1 MTGLRSDKKRIKKVP
16 NVLWCAVITQRMCQE
31 MPRSTPDMCCPSLA
45 GCCFSRRSEGWRRS
59 PGTSELMKI
68 WWTQCSSYR
77 HHINCKYT
85 TISINPFNLC
95 EFSELSRWMMMRL
108 LLKPFWGYRLCEKS
122 KKSEDS
128 MTLSNPTS
136 GSVQISALGFLAAVF
151 CCAASASSACEVIPI
166 SAQTAYVGIPTYPNK
181 INQRLQQIPVI
192 YCHLS
197 TPSRCHRRCGW
208 GGCTLSWR
216 GIRHPGSTFSR
227 MVDSQ
232 TSDG

>member
-1 MTGLRSDKKRIKKVP
+1 MVNILVLVSIHSIYANSVSFPDEWWWDSYWNHFEAIDFVKSP
-16 NVLWCAVITQRMCQE
+16 N
-31 MPRSTPDMCCPSLA
+31 
-45 GCCFSRRSEGWRRS
+45 
-59 PGTSELMKI
+59 
-68 WWTQCSSYR
+68 
-77 HHINCKYT
+77 
-85 TISINPFNLC
+85 
-95 EFSELSRWMMMRL
+95 
-108 LLKPFWGYRLCEKS
+108 
-122 KKSEDS
+122 KSEDS

-151 CCAASASSACEVIPI
+151 CWAASASSACEVIPI